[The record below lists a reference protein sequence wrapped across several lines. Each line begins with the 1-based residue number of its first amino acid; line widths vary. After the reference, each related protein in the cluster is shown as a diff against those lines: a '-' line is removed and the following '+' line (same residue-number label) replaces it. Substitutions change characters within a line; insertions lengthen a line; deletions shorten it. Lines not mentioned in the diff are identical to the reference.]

1 MKLDDI
7 FIPYSYHQITDEI
20 LYSSDG
26 DIPVYTGNKEIKGY
40 WSNTFID
47 EIDTLLPCIAFPLK
61 GNNSGFSYI
70 VSEHF
75 DANNTGLL
83 VTRTEY
89 KNEVNLEWFKYK
101 LRSILIKI
109 QTNKDGVSFINKEI
123 LKNVEF
129 ELPNIKL
136 QNKELEYFQRLN
148 KIKEQYEYY
157 RTKCNSIISKS
168 IYFELKLEKK
178 IELNKIL
185 SYVSRNDIL
194 SEEGL
199 YNIEKI
205 SSPSNIIVLSGSI
218 ENIYYG
224 EIPIE
229 TEKIHHI
236 KNKQCLHIVTR
247 GKAGR
252 LTYLKKGN
260 YATNTNAFLIYI
272 KDDIKKE
279 IGIKTDLD
287 ETVFLKFLKIYLEP
301 LFLDISSNSDVSVF
315 PLTKVFTETFIP
327 KFTINKKIKTLVEKY
342 ESINKMNDFLSTQ
355 IDKIDFLLEKEIKS
369 NNNISI

>member
-47 EIDTLLPCIAFPLK
+47 EIDTVLPCITFPLK

-70 VSEHF
+70 VNEHF

-83 VTRTEY
+83 VTRPEY
-89 KNEVNLEWFKYK
+89 KNEINLEWFKYK

-129 ELPNIKL
+129 QLPDIKL

-148 KIKEQYEYY
+148 KIKDKYEYY
-157 RTKCNSIISKS
+157 RTKCISILSKS
-168 IYFELKLEKK
+168 IYFDLKLEKK
-178 IELNKIL
+178 IELNNVL

-236 KNKQCLHIVTR
+236 KNKQCLHIITR

-260 YATNTNAFLIYI
+260 YATNTNAFLLYI

-279 IGIKTDLD
+279 IGIKTDWD
-287 ETVFLKFLKIYLEP
+287 ETVYLKFLKIYLEP

-327 KFTINKKIKTLVEKY
+327 KFILNKKIKTLVEKY
-342 ESINKMNDFLSTQ
+342 ESVNKMNEFLSTQ
-355 IDKIDFLLEKEIKS
+355 IDKINSLLEKEIKNES
-369 NNNISI
+369 DS